1 MPKLHPLA
9 QELSSI
15 QQKTSLPPQPALTK
29 PIIPPPPSLSSS
41 APGSVVAPGGGTKA
55 PPPAMP
61 TLHKISA
68 TPTPL
73 IPPPHAQTAVP
84 QQQHVQQQKAT
95 PIMGGATIP
104 APPLKSNPTSAMPK
118 LTTSLGQQINKPAP
132 TGLPILSRAPMT
144 LQPPPGASRPH
155 PQPRPLTHPQQTTS
169 TVSSSSGFQLKP
181 LAKATSS
188 AMVVPPLK
196 LSIGTKATKLAAGAA
211 SSAGKSTKK
220 HGGSS
225 GKTGKSHG
233 SGSKKKKK

>member
-9 QELSSI
+9 QELSSV
-15 QQKTSLPPQPALTK
+15 QQKSSLPPQPALTK
-29 PIIPPPPSLSSS
+29 PTIPPPPSLSSS
-41 APGSVVAPGGGTKA
+41 APGSVVAPAGGTKA

-68 TPTPL
+68 TPTPPV
-73 IPPPHAQTAVP
+73 PPPRAQAAVP
-84 QQQHVQQQKAT
+84 QQTHVQQQQKAMPT
-95 PIMGGATIP
+95 MGGASIP
-104 APPLKSNPTSAMPK
+104 APPLKANPTSGMPK

-132 TGLPILSRAPMT
+132 TGLPILSRAPMA
-144 LQPPPGASRPH
+144 LQPPPGTSRSH
-155 PQPRPLTHPQQTTS
+155 PQPRPLTHPQQLS
-169 TVSSSSGFQLKP
+169 GSGFQLKP
-181 LAKATSS
+181 LVKATSS
-188 AMVVPPLK
+188 AVVPPLK
-196 LSIGTKATKLAAGAA
+196 LSTGTKPSAAPV

>member
-15 QQKTSLPPQPALTK
+15 QQKSSLPPQPALTK
-29 PIIPPPPSLSSS
+29 PTIPPPPSLSSS
-41 APGSVVAPGGGTKA
+41 APGSVIAPGGGAKA

-68 TPTPL
+68 TPTPPV
-73 IPPPHAQTAVP
+73 PPPRAQAAVP
-84 QQQHVQQQKAT
+84 QQAHVQQQQQKAT
-95 PIMGGATIP
+95 PTMGGASIP
-104 APPLKSNPTSAMPK
+104 APPLKANPTSGMPK
-118 LTTSLGQQINKPAP
+118 LMTSLGQQINKPAP
-132 TGLPILSRAPMT
+132 TGLPILSRAPMA

-155 PQPRPLTHPQQTTS
+155 PQPRPLTHPQQVTS
-169 TVSSSSGFQLKP
+169 SVLSGSGFQLKP
-181 LAKATSS
+181 LVKATSS
-188 AMVVPPLK
+188 AVVPPLK
-196 LSIGTKATKLAAGAA
+196 LSTGTKAATPV